1 MRFSLLLATFL
12 LALPLRAA
20 VGTSGDPDL
29 NGDRVIPA
37 YSVTEG
43 IRVDGILDEGD
54 WEQAIAARDFLQF
67 EPNEGEAPS
76 QETEV
81 RVLYTDD
88 AVYIGARM
96 FDSEP
101 DLISATLGRR
111 DDVNQADW
119 FFVSIDSFFDR
130 KTAYTFGVNAAGVQ
144 MDGITTRETDESWN
158 AVWQSSVR
166 RDEAGWVAELRI
178 PLTMLRFVSG
188 ADVWGINFRREIPR
202 TSEVIEWAMVPRT
215 ERRSGYVA
223 RYGRLSGIANVS
235 PARNVQI
242 LPYSVSRIDTYEGE
256 LAGERASSSDFD
268 LGVDLKVGLT
278 SNITLDATVNPDFGQ
293 VDADPAQLNLTAF
306 ETFFDEKRPFFVE
319 GAQILDFRTDFDGSL
334 LYTRR
339 IGAAEPIIG
348 ATKITG
354 RTNNGLSFGV
364 LGATTG
370 ADFNPSNLFTMVR
383 GRQEIGRFSYVGG
396 IVTATDKTDD
406 QIRAYTTGLDW
417 DLRFGGN
424 RYQVDGFFS
433 ATDRSGAG
441 LDEGQTGIAG
451 SLGLD
456 RISGSVTWGNS
467 FRFFSDDF
475 NPNDL
480 GRLRRNDFM
489 RFSSSGSYQIN
500 GGQPFKGFVRG
511 SFRGFVW
518 QSWSYAERINQG
530 FGVNLNTNLVTSGF
544 QRVDVR
550 YEIENLFGGYDLYE
564 TRGMLPYARPIAHS
578 VRSSFRTDSRK
589 AWNVGPS
596 INAERDSEGGFDLRT
611 SLEGRWNASSRLDLS
626 AEVGMARSENRT
638 AWVSNESFRVQS
650 GAYEIGTVAADPE
663 DLLEDEWSRLGN
675 PGGLEVLGLTE
686 GQAARYSIFGKRDT
700 RSMDITLRSNVT
712 FTPRLSVQFYGQ
724 LFGARGQYD
733 SFSVHSDQETLSPL
747 ADYPKGH
754 DFSLSRF
761 QTNMVL
767 RWEYRPGSSLFLVWS
782 QSRGESLR
790 LDPLDSISASPY
802 DTQSLSQ
809 LADTF
814 DLFPANAFL
823 LKINY
828 IFLP

>member
-1 MRFSLLLATFL
+1 
-12 LALPLRAA
+12 
-20 VGTSGDPDL
+20 
-29 NGDRVIPA
+29 
-37 YSVTEG
+37 
-43 IRVDGILDEGD
+43 
-54 WEQAIAARDFLQF
+54 
-67 EPNEGEAPS
+67 
-76 QETEV
+76 
-81 RVLYTDD
+81 
-88 AVYIGARM
+88 
-96 FDSEP
+96 
-101 DLISATLGRR
+101 
-111 DDVNQADW
+111 
-119 FFVSIDSFFDR
+119 
-130 KTAYTFGVNAAGVQ
+130 
-144 MDGITTRETDESWN
+144 
-158 AVWQSSVR
+158 
-166 RDEAGWVAELRI
+166 
-178 PLTMLRFVSG
+178 
-188 ADVWGINFRREIPR
+188 GINFRREIPR

-242 LPYSVSRIDTYEGE
+242 LPYSVSRLDSFEGDV
-256 LAGERASSSDFD
+256 AGERTSSRDLD
-268 LGVDLKVGLT
+268 LGLDLKVGLT

-319 GAQILDFRTDFDGSL
+319 GAQILNFRTDFDGSL

-339 IGAAEPIIG
+339 IGAQDPIIG

-354 RTNNGLSFGV
+354 RTNSGLSFGV

-370 ADFNPSNLFTMVR
+370 GDFDPSNLFSLVR

-396 IVTATDKTDD
+396 ILTATDRTDD

-424 RYQVDGFFS
+424 RYQVDGFLS
-433 ATDRSGAG
+433 ATDRSGSG
-441 LDEGQTGIAG
+441 LESRQRGIAG

-456 RISGSVTWGNS
+456 RISGTVTWGNS

-511 SFRGFVW
+511 SLRGFAW

-530 FGVNLNTNLVTSGF
+530 FGINLSTNLVADGF
-544 QRVDVR
+544 QRIDIR
-550 YEIENLFGGYDLYE
+550 YEAENLFGGYDLYE
-564 TRGMLPYARPIAHS
+564 TRGMLPYARPVAHS
-578 VRSSFRTDSRK
+578 IRSSYRTDSRK
-589 AWNVGPS
+589 SWNFGPS
-596 INAERDSEGGFDLRT
+596 LNVERDAKGGLDVRT
-611 SLEGRWNASSRLDLS
+611 SLEGQWNASSRLDLS
-626 AEVGMARSENRT
+626 AELGMARSENRT
-638 AWVSNESFRVQS
+638 AWVSNEAIRLTD
-650 GAYEIGTVAADPE
+650 GAHQIGSYASDPADLG
-663 DLLEDEWSRLGN
+663 DDEWVPLTETTGFD
-675 PGGLEVLGLTE
+675 VLGLDE
-686 GQAARYSIFGKRDT
+686 GQAGHYSIFGQRDT

-733 SFSVHSDQETLSPL
+733 TFSVHSDQDTLSPL
-747 ADYPKGH
+747 DGYPKGH

-767 RWEYRPGSSLFLVWS
+767 RWEYRPGSSIFLVWS
-782 QSRGESLR
+782 QSRGESLS
-790 LDPLDSISASPY
+790 LDPLDQISASPY
-802 DTQSLSQ
+802 DTRSLSQ